1 MQKVY
6 LYWCDA
12 FLLCMIATHEDIA
25 INLLGVNE
33 IQRWSSKLIYLVA
46 SCCTTKGTERER
58 ESTALILPNIT
69 SCKLSKYE

>member
-25 INLLGVNE
+25 MNLLVVNE
-33 IQRWSSKLIYLVA
+33 IQRWSSELIYLVA
-46 SCCTTKGTERER
+46 SCCTTKGSERER
-58 ESTALILPNIT
+58 ERVLL
-69 SCKLSKYE
+69 